1 MFHLFVSILIVFII
15 LVIFLG
21 MRDALNA
28 SFCIPMV
35 LGIVFLVALVFG
47 LDINRIT
54 LFALILS
61 LGILVDDSIVMVEN
75 NARHL
80 AMMPRT

>member
-1 MFHLFVSILIVFII
+1 M
-15 LVIFLG
+15 
-21 MRDALNA
+21 
-28 SFCIPMV
+28 
-35 LGIVFLVALVFG
+35 ALVLN

-75 NARHL
+75 NSRHL
-80 AMMPRT
+80 AMIPRTGKTKFEAIIDSVKEV